1 MVDNSLNFALMALS
15 PVPTFRRV
23 MSVPDSI
30 SDENWGRAAGT
41 LGLDALYA
49 PADIRDAWTLGK
61 AEVRSIM
68 DGAGPIRVQTNGTF
82 LNNTFLNSL
91 RLKNNWNWLDNIL
104 STVDKYDKTFAQ
116 TDFGKNI
123 L

>member
-1 MVDNSLNFALMALS
+1 MVVNSVNFALMALS

-41 LGLDALYA
+41 LGLAALYA

-68 DGAGPIRVQTNGTF
+68 DGAGPIRVQNNGTF
-82 LNNTFLNSL
+82 LKGTLFNQFRQNN
-91 RLKNNWNWLDNIL
+91 
-104 STVDKYDKTFAQ
+104 Q
-116 TDFGKNI
+116 
-123 L
+123 